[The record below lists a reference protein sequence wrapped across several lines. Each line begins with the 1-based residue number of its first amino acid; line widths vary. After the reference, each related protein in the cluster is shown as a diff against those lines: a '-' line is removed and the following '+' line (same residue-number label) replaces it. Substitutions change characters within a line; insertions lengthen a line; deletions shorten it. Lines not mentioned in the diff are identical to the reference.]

1 MSARKKRLFLIQ
13 SVLLIAA
20 ILLLYIFYYKDND
33 INETVEKVKIEN
45 KSLENLN
52 ESNYFEDV
60 EYKGIDANGNR
71 YLLES
76 NIATF
81 DEERPELINMTGM
94 NATFYFRDGNI
105 LKVSGDTGTYNNKT
119 NDMEFRSNVKVLQAE
134 NRIFADNLDYFN
146 LKRLIKVY
154 GNVKGESLDG
164 NFTSD
169 ILNLNIDNQS
179 ADFLMNNNEQVKIN
193 LKKWKKVLEL

>member
-1 MSARKKRLFLIQ
+1 MSTRKKRLILIQ
-13 SVLLIAA
+13 AMLLTAA
-20 ILLLYIFYYKDND
+20 ILLLYIFYYQDN
-33 INETVEKVKIEN
+33 ISERPLNEIKVENETLKKM
-45 KSLENLN
+45 S

-76 NIATF
+76 KIATF
-81 DEERPELINMTGM
+81 SDESPEKVNMTGM
-94 NATFYFRDGNI
+94 NATFYFKDGKT
-105 LKVSGDTGTYNNKT
+105 LKVTGDTGTYNNKT
-119 NDMEFRSNVKVLQAE
+119 NDMEFRGNVKVTQAD

-146 LKRLIKVY
+146 LRRLIKVY
-154 GNVKGESLDG
+154 GNVVGKSLDG

-179 ADFLMNNNEQVKIN
+179 VDALMINNEQVKIN
-193 LKKWKKVLEL
+193 LRKWKRVLE